1 MVTHHTIKTKQ
12 PIFFWGGVAIHGV
25 LTYAFEDF
33 SGLDFT
39 VAVMDSALFQKISN

>member
-1 MVTHHTIKTKQ
+1 MVTRHTIKTKQ
-12 PIFFWGGVAIHGV
+12 PILGVAIHGV

>member
-1 MVTHHTIKTKQ
+1 MGDTHTIKTKQ
-12 PIFFWGGVAIHGV
+12 PIFGVAIHGV

>member
-1 MVTHHTIKTKQ
+1 MARKLWVFGQ
-12 PIFFWGGVAIHGV
+12 PGGVAIHGV